1 MENKIIISIGRE
13 FASGGK
19 VIGQAIAQK
28 LGYKFYDSELINL
41 AAKEV
46 GFDSKIF
53 REKDEQPVTS
63 IFFEN
68 VRQAFNIGDN
78 YLSDQKI
85 FEIQS
90 QIIKKIAQEDNCV
103 IMGRCSDYILRENP
117 NMMSIFFWA
126 PIEYRVKR
134 FLETQKISDKNKA
147 EQIIIKAD
155 SKRSQYYNYYSGKTW
170 GKSSSYDLCINSSM
184 FNIEETANNCVEIIK
199 KRFFDK

>member
-126 PIEYRVKR
+126 PLEYRVER
-134 FLETQKISDKNKA
+134 FLETQKTSDKNKA

-155 SKRSQYYNYYSGKTW
+155 NKRSQYYNYYSGKTW
-170 GKSSSYDLCINSSM
+170 GKASSYDLCMNSSM
-184 FNIEETANNCVEIIK
+184 FDIEKTANNCVEIIK